1 VGTICGEIG
10 LGGGGGGGGGRAA
23 IGGDTGRIFGNSL
36 G

>member
-1 VGTICGEIG
+1 LGMNCGEFG
-10 LGGGGGGGGGRAA
+10 LGGGGGGGGRAA